1 MNLSQIF
8 RTEATSAAQTHRA
21 SSRIAMPPSSLP
33 LPSVQVRHY
42 PIPHRLTPYIETAEA
57 RNLINAVGLRWHLVP
72 TNCVGFGLL
81 VGDPASDFELDGSG
95 FESVIKGL
103 LPRALGT
110 WCSAPS
116 VSIGVT
122 MTPRALMCLPIE
134 ATDFGFGLWAHSREV
149 FSRDLF
155 TRLYSRVRDAPTLDA
170 KVEALLGWL
179 EHVLCD
185 SNPAHGRQLAIGEA
199 ATQMRR
205 FDAPSL
211 ADAARRVG
219 VSPRQLER
227 DFQRYL
233 GATPRRYAQV
243 AKVQQ
248 MAQLVWQGNSLADT
262 AAALGFADQAHM
274 TRVVH
279 DVTGMPPA
287 TLLRR
292 ARDSPFARATGTPRM
307 LRLTHV

>member
-1 MNLSQIF
+1 
-8 RTEATSAAQTHRA
+8 
-21 SSRIAMPPSSLP
+21 MPPSPS
-33 LPSVQVRHY
+33 PSVQVRHY
-42 PIPHRLTPYIETAEA
+42 PIPDRLAPYIETAEA
-57 RNLINAVGLRWHLVP
+57 RNMVDAVGLRWHLVP
-72 TNCVGFGLL
+72 TNCVGFGLMVDDP
-81 VGDPASDFELDGSG
+81 VGGFELDSSG
-95 FESVIKGL
+95 FESVLKGL

-110 WCSAPS
+110 WCIAPS

-122 MTPRALMCLPIE
+122 MTPRAMMSLPMGAI
-134 ATDFGFGLWAHSREV
+134 DFGFGLWAHSRDI
-149 FSRDLF
+149 FARDLF
-155 TRLYSRVRDAPTLDA
+155 TRLYAEVRDAPTLDA
-170 KVEALLGWL
+170 KMQALLRWL
-179 EHVLCD
+179 EHVLLD
-185 SNPAHGRQLAIGEA
+185 SRPAHGRQLAIGEV
-199 ATQMRR
+199 ATRMRGI
-205 FDAPSL
+205 DAPSL

-227 DFQRYL
+227 DFRRYL
-233 GATPRRYAQV
+233 GATPRRYLQV

-274 TRVVH
+274 TRLVH

-292 ARDSPFARATGTPRM
+292 ARASPFAQATGARPV